1 MNIIVSVHLIHSQTA
16 TAIELVQ
23 LDINNVLRIEPKV
36 ISTKIDRPNLEYI
49 INKKTTISDD
59 IFPILRQES
68 GSSIII
74 YVAKKGEAADLA
86 AELKKNGFNCEYYHS
101 DVDIDERSR
110 ILENFLEDEFKVIVA
125 TEAFGRGIDKKNVR
139 HVIHW
144 GAPTFLE
151 K

>member
-1 MNIIVSVHLIHSQTA
+1 MNLFVQTA

-23 LDINNVLRIEPKV
+23 EDINNVLRIEPKV

-49 INKKTTISDD
+49 INKETTASDD
-59 IFPILRQES
+59 LFPILRQES

-74 YVAKKGEAADLA
+74 YVPTKDGAADLST
-86 AELKKNGFNCEYYHS
+86 ELKKNGFNCEYYHS
-101 DVDIDERSR
+101 DVDIDVRSE
-110 ILENFLEDEFKVIVA
+110 ILKKFLDDKLKVIVA

-144 GAPTFLE
+144 GASTYLE